1 MVTPLAR
8 RLHWYEAA
16 EGRLL
21 RPLSLAVVGLAVLV
35 VGGAAYGS
43 LAPANGL
50 IAYVRP
56 ESSPSWIWV
65 VRPDGARAREG
76 LAGPRVGLLAVASR
90 NAGDGHGSTS
100 RGAPA
105 PRLAAAAPRALTA
118 AKTDQIQS
126 ELGAEAVKPL
136 CIDRLQGRAPLLRAV

>member
-21 RPLSLAVVGLAVLV
+21 RPLSLVVVGLAVLV

-65 VRPDGARAREG
+65 VRPDGAG
-76 LAGPRVGLLAVASR
+76 LARASQGPGSGCSLSP
-90 NAGDGHGSTS
+90 HGTP
-100 RGAPA
+100 GTGTEAPHQA
-105 PRLAAAAPRALTA
+105 
-118 AKTDQIQS
+118 
-126 ELGAEAVKPL
+126 
-136 CIDRLQGRAPLLRAV
+136 LLRLG